1 MTAEK
6 RGLTEWPVWVL
17 SYVVAYLIVFGG
29 TALTLYLW
37 AAPPDDWGATLGR
50 LFWRAFLFSA
60 PLGLMLGASW
70 HKSRKRDRS

>member
-17 SYVVAYLIVFGG
+17 SYILAHLIVFGG

-50 LFWRAFLFSA
+50 LFWRSFAHA
-60 PLGLMLGASW
+60 MPLGMILGTVWRNRGNGSW
-70 HKSRKRDRS
+70 K

>member
-6 RGLTEWPVWVL
+6 RGLAEWPVWVL
-17 SYVVAYLIVFGG
+17 SYVLAHLIVFGG

-37 AAPPDDWGATLGR
+37 AAPLDDWGATLGR
-50 LFWRAFLFSA
+50 LFWRSFLFAA

-70 HKSRKRDRS
+70 HRRRKRDRS

>member
-17 SYVVAYLIVFGG
+17 SYILAHLIVFGG

-50 LFWRAFLFSA
+50 L
-60 PLGLMLGASW
+60 
-70 HKSRKRDRS
+70 